1 MDVIPGSSFDTLETC
16 FRLLTSGPAP
26 LTLDGR
32 HVGHG
37 LPARSIPLGELRV
50 LLQHPAA
57 TSDLQRAALG
67 ELIHLATQQRD
78 GWMVGLAGVLLP
90 GLCQIAASVAS
101 VDHRAPK
108 RHRSCETSPAARSL
122 RISPGCSTACAISR
136 GRRCATSPV
145 GAIARWPWRFDANPG
160 PCRPARCMPAC
171 TEPSNSWTPAHW
183 SVHKATPPAGDDWAR

>member
-37 LPARSIPLGELRV
+37 LPARPIPLGELRV

-67 ELIHLATQQRD
+67 EL
-78 GWMVGLAGVLLP
+78 
-90 GLCQIAASVAS
+90 
-101 VDHRAPK
+101 K
-108 RHRSCETSPAARSL
+108 EARSF
-122 RISPGCSTACAISR
+122 R
-136 GRRCATSPV
+136 
-145 GAIARWPWRFDANPG
+145 
-160 PCRPARCMPAC
+160 
-171 TEPSNSWTPAHW
+171 
-183 SVHKATPPAGDDWAR
+183 

>member
-57 TSDLQRAALG
+57 TSDLQRAAKHVEADLL
-67 ELIHLATQQRD
+67 ELVRDAIRQGPTRAEQLA
-78 GWMVGLAGVLLP
+78 LGVLQLSHLSHP
-90 GLCQIAASVAS
+90 S
-101 VDHRAPK
+101 
-108 RHRSCETSPAARSL
+108 SP
-122 RISPGCSTACAISR
+122 SPL
-136 GRRCATSPV
+136 GRKDPL
-145 GAIARWPWRFDANPG
+145 GA
-160 PCRPARCMPAC
+160 
-171 TEPSNSWTPAHW
+171 
-183 SVHKATPPAGDDWAR
+183 

>member
-1 MDVIPGSSFDTLETC
+1 MSRQGAVAVMDVIPGSSFDTLETC

-37 LPARSIPLGELRV
+37 LPARPIPLGELRV

-101 VDHRAPK
+101 VDHRAAKHVEADLLELVRDAIRQGPT
-108 RHRSCETSPAARSL
+108 RAEQLALGVLQLSHLSHPSSP
-122 RISPGCSTACAISR
+122 SPL
-136 GRRCATSPV
+136 GRKDPL
-145 GAIARWPWRFDANPG
+145 GA
-160 PCRPARCMPAC
+160 
-171 TEPSNSWTPAHW
+171 
-183 SVHKATPPAGDDWAR
+183 